1 MTKDPRYPIGKY
13 ETAPYSEAQK
23 NKWLNDLRHLPKDL
37 EMAIQNLDEAQIQ
50 TPYREGGWKVQQ
62 LVHHIADS
70 HMNAFARF
78 KLGLTEDL
86 PTVKAYDENAWVSM
100 ADALDT
106 PINYSITLLFALHE
120 RWANLLDSLTE
131 AQWQRKIF
139 HPGRNAE
146 VSLWDLFAVYAWH
159 GKHHVAHITTLR
171 ANKGW

>member
-1 MTKDPRYPIGKY
+1 MKDPKYPIGKY
-13 ETAPYSEAQK
+13 ELAPFSQAQK
-23 NKWLNDLRHLPKDL
+23 AKWISDLRHLPKDL
-37 EMAIQNLDEAQIQ
+37 EMAVQNLDKVQLD
-50 TPYREGGWKVQQ
+50 TPYREGGWLVQQ

-78 KLGLTEDL
+78 KFGLTEEV
-86 PTVKAYDENAWVSM
+86 PTIQTYNESAWVGM

-106 PINYSITLLFALHE
+106 PINYSTTLLHALHE

-146 VSLWDLFAVYAWH
+146 VSLWDLFAIYAWH
-159 GKHHVAHITTLR
+159 GKHHVAHINTLR
-171 ANKGW
+171 EQKGW